1 MKTIAIVLFALL
13 NMTLSCNS
21 SKQTTE
27 TNNKEMEEQLI
38 ADGFVKGMVVVQKQK
53 SACPVIIVLDNGEK
67 IDPINI
73 EEAFTADQLN
83 VWVKFARLRRLNRC
97 PEAHP
102 VNITEIQKKA
112 E

>member
-1 MKTIAIVLFALL
+1 MKTIAIVLFAFL
-13 NMTLSCNS
+13 NVTLSCNS

-27 TNNKEMEEQLI
+27 TNNKELEEQLI
-38 ADGFVKGMVVVQKQK
+38 ADGFVKGMVVIQKQE
-53 SACPVIIVLDNGEK
+53 SACPIIIVLENGEK
-67 IDPINI
+67 IDPINM
-73 EEAFTADQLN
+73 EQSFRTDQLD